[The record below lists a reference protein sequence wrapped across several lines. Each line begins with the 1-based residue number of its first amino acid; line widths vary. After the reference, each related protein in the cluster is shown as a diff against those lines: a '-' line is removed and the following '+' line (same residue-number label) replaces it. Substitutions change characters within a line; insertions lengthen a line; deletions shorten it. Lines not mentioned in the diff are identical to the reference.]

1 MSKFDRYKK
10 KEEIYIFPHAH
21 CEKCGV
27 MIEEAYKYCSD
38 CYEKMNQKKKR
49 KLFRFKRHKN
59 SQN

>member
-10 KEEIYIFPHAH
+10 KEEIYIFPHTH

-27 MIEEAYKYCSD
+27 MIEEAYKYCPD